1 MQGLILFVVCA
12 AVAAWLLFRKR
23 APVNID
29 ANAPANL
36 KEVLLEYVVFYQQ
49 LNEEKKLLFEN
60 KVKEFLSYV
69 RIHAVNTE
77 VSDVDRI
84 LVAAS
89 ATIPIFG
96 FPQWRYHNLDDVL
109 VYDDAFNAEDFK
121 TTGEGRNVLGMVGSG
136 TMNRMMI
143 LSRNA
148 LEQGYMNKTGK
159 ENTAI
164 HEFVHLLDKADGATD
179 GIPEALLDKKEIVP
193 WLRLMHQSI
202 QEIMKNKSDINPYGA
217 TNEAEFFAVAS
228 EYFFE
233 RPDLFEKKHPEL
245 YTLMEEI
252 FHQDPLKH

>member
-1 MQGLILFVVCA
+1 MQGLILFVVCTA
-12 AVAAWLLFRKR
+12 IAAWLLFCKKTST
-23 APVNID
+23 PVDVNM
-29 ANAPANL
+29 PANL
-36 KEVLLEYVVFYQQ
+36 KQVLQEYVVFYQQ
-49 LNEEKKLLFEN
+49 LTDNKKQLFED
-60 KVKEFLSYV
+60 KVKEFLGYV
-69 RIHAVNTE
+69 RIHAVKTE

-96 FPQWRYHNLDDVL
+96 FPQWRYHNIDDVL
-109 VYDDAFNAEDFK
+109 IYDDAFNAEDFK
-121 TTGEGRNVLGMVGSG
+121 TTGENRNVLGMVGSG

-143 LSRNA
+143 LSRHA
-148 LEQGYMNKTGK
+148 LEQGFMNKTGK

-245 YTLMEEI
+245 YLLMEEI